1 MALTSAKTTAR
12 PARPYVPGTEEGN
25 VLLGLIVP
33 ALLCLFAGVAAHATD
48 HRVCLNGW
56 QAVVVAIEGVVQIE
70 TPKGWV
76 LLEPGDALC
85 HGDTIRTG
93 PFSRATVRIPEGT
106 LVRIDAD
113 SAIRVHAVE
122 NETQSWFDV
131 VVKLIKGTLHAISRD
146 PESLSF
152 DTPFVNAGIEGTEFV
167 LEVTEEGTA
176 VTVLEGEV
184 ALENRYGTAG
194 VPGGQRGFVPAG
206 GGPTIEPVDT
216 ALRAVDW
223 TRQYPPLLDREL
235 PRGDQEPRE
244 DAERISPAFYT
255 GRAASR
261 LRAGAKDAAARD
273 LEAAL
278 ALEPTFAEAFALS
291 ALIAL
296 ADGDKAHALELGS
309 RAVEL
314 APGEAAGWLALSHVS
329 RAGFDLRAALSNA
342 ESAVRAEPR
351 NAIAWARLA
360 EARLEARDYGG
371 ARQAALESLSIAPDL
386 GHAHAMIG
394 FVDLVERGGA
404 AAEKSFRKAIALQ
417 PSSWTARLGLALAL
431 YRQGDRRAARTEAE
445 IALAL
450 DPTRATLRSH
460 VGRIYDDE
468 NRTALGAT
476 LLDLAKLLDED
487 DSTGWFYD
495 ALRKQHENRLA
506 EALLDFRRA
515 YRNNGREGVYGSRL
529 TLDED
534 LRARS
539 AGIGR
544 LHSALGFEHLA
555 AVSGWRATID
565 DPNDYSAHRLLADV
579 YAHRPRHHLA
589 RVNEVY
595 QALLH
600 QPLNVTPVQ
609 PQLSE
614 SSPFLL
620 DVAGPS
626 ALAFQEYHSLLLDN
640 GLSAQTSAVAAGN
653 GTRGMDLAINGV
665 HDRISYNVGVFS
677 FETDG
682 FRPNNDFEQHLF
694 DAIVQARPNART
706 TYTVELRRNEIEKGD
721 LALRFDPSSFSRLVR
736 EAETVDSVRF
746 GLRRTTSGGTWLASV
761 IAEQADE
768 DIHGIFDTFS
778 QRGTLEG
785 AALDLQYITTIGSW
799 NLVGG
804 TRAQRQRQKDDAL
817 AGGPQPPVPATPT
830 GAPTPSGV
838 QDVSHAS
845 GYLYANFEATEAL
858 RFTFG
863 SNLESVE
870 GNGITRRRVNPKL
883 GVMWDI
889 TDRTTLR
896 AAAFD
901 TLQPSVVSRHNI
913 QPTLEPTHV
922 MGFNQRYFG
931 TLGEE
936 ARRFGLA
943 IDHEFADNLFG
954 GAEISHGD
962 IETDIATFEPGSAT
976 FVLDRIS
983 RDERTSRLYLYWLPS
998 ARVSL
1003 SVTHDYE
1010 RFDSPTTG
1018 PEGFDRLRTHRLPVA
1033 VNYFHPSGFTAGVKA
1048 MFVDQDGLF
1057 GSPINELERGSDRF
1071 WLADLALGLRL
1082 PSKRGE
1088 VSFRV
1093 HNLFDRQ
1100 FRFQDTDPENPR
1112 IFPERLAQ
1120 LRFTYSI
1127 D

>member
-12 PARPYVPGTEEGN
+12 PARPNVPGAEEGN

-33 ALLCLFAGVAAHATD
+33 ALLCVFAGGAAHAGD
-48 HRVCLNGW
+48 HRVCVNGW
-56 QAVVVAIEGVVQIE
+56 QAVVVAAEGVVQIE

-76 LLEPGDALC
+76 LLKPGDALC

-93 PFSRATVRIPEGT
+93 PFSRASVRIPEGT

-206 GGPTIEPVDT
+206 GGPTIERVDT
-216 ALRAVDW
+216 ARAVDW

-235 PRGDQEPRE
+235 PRGDQPPS
-244 DAERISPAFYT
+244 DAESTSPAFYV

-278 ALEPTFAEAFALS
+278 ALDPSFGEAFALS

-296 ADGDKAHALELGS
+296 ADGDKARALELGS
-309 RAVEL
+309 RAVDL
-314 APGEAAGWLALSHVS
+314 APREAAGWLALSHVA
-329 RAGFDLRAALSNA
+329 RARFDLRAALSNA

-360 EARLEARDYGG
+360 EARLEARDYRG
-371 ARQAALESLSIAPDL
+371 AREAALESLSIAPGL
-386 GHAHAMIG
+386 AHAHAMIG

-404 AAEKSFRKAIALQ
+404 AAEQSFRKAIQLE

-431 YRQGDRRAARTEAE
+431 YRQGERQAARTEAE

-468 NRTALGAT
+468 NRSALGAT
-476 LLDLAKLLDED
+476 LLELAKLLDED
-487 DSTGWFYD
+487 DSTGWYYD

-515 YRNNGREGVYGSRL
+515 YRNNGRESVYGSRL
-529 TLDED
+529 ALDED

-565 DPNDYSAHRLLADV
+565 DPLDYSAHRLLADV

-600 QPLNVTPVQ
+600 QPLNVTPIQ

-626 ALAFQEYHSLLLDN
+626 ALAFQEYHSLLLTN

-665 HDRISYNVGVFS
+665 HDRISYNVGVFD
-677 FETDG
+677 FRTDG

-736 EAETVDSVRF
+736 ENETVDSIRF

-768 DIHGIFDTFS
+768 DIRGIFDTFS

-785 AALDLQYITTIGSW
+785 AALDLQYITTVGSW

-804 TRAQRQRQKDDAL
+804 TRAQRQRQKDEAL
-817 AGGPQPPVPATPT
+817 AGGSQPPAPT
-830 GAPTPSGV
+830 GV
-838 QDVSHAS
+838 HDVSHAS
-845 GYLYANFEATEAL
+845 GYLYANVEATATL
-858 RFTFG
+858 RFTIG

-870 GNGITRRRVNPKL
+870 GNEITRRRLNPKL
-883 GVMWDI
+883 GLMWDI

-896 AAAFD
+896 AAAFE
-901 TLQPSVVSRHNI
+901 TLQPSVVSKHNI

-931 TLGEE
+931 ALGEE
-936 ARRFGLA
+936 ARRYGLA
-943 IDHEFADNLFG
+943 VDHEFADNLFG
-954 GAEISHGD
+954 GAEISRAE
-962 IETDIATFEPGSAT
+962 IETDIATFDPDSAT
-976 FVLDRIS
+976 FVFNRIS
-983 RDERTSRLYLYWLPS
+983 RDERSSRLYLYWLP
-998 ARVSL
+998 ATRVSL

-1048 MFVDQDGLF
+1048 MFVDQDGMSR
-1057 GSPINELERGSDRF
+1057 SPINELEPGSDRF

-1088 VSFRV
+1088 VSLRV